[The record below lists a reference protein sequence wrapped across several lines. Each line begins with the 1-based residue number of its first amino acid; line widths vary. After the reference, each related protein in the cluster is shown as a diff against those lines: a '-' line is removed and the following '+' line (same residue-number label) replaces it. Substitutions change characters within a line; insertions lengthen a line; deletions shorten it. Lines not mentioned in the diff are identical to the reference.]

1 MIYDSTIQVM
11 IRFRIKILT
20 NFGAHLCA
28 QHASSTLATFV
39 WFVPPSFLQQYLQF
53 AI

>member
-1 MIYDSTIQVM
+1 MIYDSIIQVM
-11 IRFRIKILT
+11 IRFRITILT
-20 NFGAHLCA
+20 YFAAHLCA